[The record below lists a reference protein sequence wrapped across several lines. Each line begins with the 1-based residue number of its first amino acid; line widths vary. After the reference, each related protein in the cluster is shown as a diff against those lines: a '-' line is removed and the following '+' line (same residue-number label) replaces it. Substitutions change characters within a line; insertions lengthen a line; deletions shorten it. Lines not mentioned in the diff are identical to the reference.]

1 MRLLKVKVDGAEL
14 FKNCLFEL
22 DFIATDR
29 VPRDD
34 EGNISDVTPV
44 CEKSSVYTENVIG
57 MVGVNASGKTTALNI
72 IRFILGYMSGPYLMR
87 RFTPKDDKLGRMAPR
102 LSISCV
108 FYERGSFYL
117 IESELALIDA
127 DSTGTVP
134 IGERGFDSYAFANEQ
149 LWKYSSAQI
158 SRKTI
163 LDIDAFRD
171 KSILLMRRN
180 GPTNDPTV
188 LDEAKRTFLGDDVSI
203 VSIVT
208 GKKTIQADSLKRT
221 LPLMSLPTPIVQAFD
236 PSVEYL
242 NWNAENQVFHLK
254 FKNES
259 LERVVNPTVASYVLS
274 NGTIL
279 GAELVNRAISALK
292 SGGYLIVDEMETG
305 LNRSLVGTVIGLFA
319 SPVTNPHG
327 AVLLFSTHYPELLDG
342 LKRKD
347 NVYLL
352 VRNESFDTEVVKYS
366 DRIGRIENKKSDVV
380 INNVIKGSMPRYPDV
395 QAMRSYV
402 CEHVNE

>member
-14 FKNCLFEL
+14 FKDRLFEL
-22 DFIATDR
+22 DFVATDR

-44 CEKSSVYTENVIG
+44 RAGSSVYTENVIG

-87 RFTPKDDKLGRMAPR
+87 RFTPGDDKLGKMAPH

-108 FYERGSFYL
+108 FYEKDSFYL
-117 IESELALIDA
+117 IESDLALVE
-127 DSTGTVP
+127 DSSVGSAPV
-134 IGERGFDSYAFANEQ
+134 GERGFDSYAFVAEQ

-158 SRKTI
+158 SRKTL
-163 LDIDAFRD
+163 LDIDAFKG
-171 KSILLMRRN
+171 KSVLLMRRN
-180 GPTNDPTV
+180 GPADDPAV
-188 LDEAKRTFLGDDVSI
+188 LDEAQRTFLGDDVSI

-208 GKKTIQADSLKRT
+208 GRKIVQVDSPKRA
-221 LPLMSLPTPIVQAFD
+221 LPLMSLPTPVVQAFD

-254 FKNES
+254 FKNEPS
-259 LERVVNPTVASYVLS
+259 ERVVNSAVASYVLS

-279 GAELVNRAISALK
+279 GAELVNRAIGALK

-319 SPVTNPHG
+319 SPITNPHG
-327 AVLLFSTHYPELLDG
+327 AVLLFSTHYPELLDC
-342 LKRKD
+342 LRRKD
-347 NVYLL
+347 NVYIL
-352 VRNESFDTEVVKYS
+352 VRNEAFCTEIVKYS
-366 DRIGRIENKKSDVV
+366 DRIRRIENKKSDIV
-380 INNVIKGSMPRYPDV
+380 INNVIKGSMPRYPDI

>member
-1 MRLLKVKVDGAEL
+1 M
-14 FKNCLFEL
+14 F
-22 DFIATDR
+22 
-29 VPRDD
+29 
-34 EGNISDVTPV
+34 
-44 CEKSSVYTENVIG
+44 
-57 MVGVNASGKTTALNI
+57 
-72 IRFILGYMSGPYLMR
+72 
-87 RFTPKDDKLGRMAPR
+87 
-102 LSISCV
+102 
-108 FYERGSFYL
+108 
-117 IESELALIDA
+117 
-127 DSTGTVP
+127 
-134 IGERGFDSYAFANEQ
+134 
-149 LWKYSSAQI
+149 
-158 SRKTI
+158 
-163 LDIDAFRD
+163 
-171 KSILLMRRN
+171 
-180 GPTNDPTV
+180 
-188 LDEAKRTFLGDDVSI
+188 
-203 VSIVT
+203 
-208 GKKTIQADSLKRT
+208 
-221 LPLMSLPTPIVQAFD
+221 
-236 PSVEYL
+236 
-242 NWNAENQVFHLK
+242 
-254 FKNES
+254 
-259 LERVVNPTVASYVLS
+259 LS

>member
-14 FKNCLFEL
+14 FKDRLFEL

-34 EGNISDVTPV
+34 EGNVSDVTPV
-44 CEKSSVYTENVIG
+44 RDGSSVYTENVIG

-72 IRFILGYMSGPYLMR
+72 VRYILGYMSGPYHMR
-87 RFTPKDDKLGRMAPR
+87 RFTPRDDKLGKMAPL

-108 FYERGSFYL
+108 FYEKGSFYL
-117 IESELALIDA
+117 IESDLALIEDDPA
-127 DSTGTVP
+127 GSSPV
-134 IGERGFDSYAFANEQ
+134 GERGFDSYAFVDEQ
-149 LWKYSSAQI
+149 LWRYSLTQI

-163 LDIDAFRD
+163 LDTEAFKD
-171 KSILLMRRN
+171 KSTLLMKRN
-180 GPTNDPTV
+180 GSVSDPVV
-188 LDEAKRTFLGDDVSI
+188 LDEAQRTFLGDDVSI

-208 GKKTIQADSLKRT
+208 GKKTVRVDSPKRS

-242 NWNAENQVFHLK
+242 NWNVENQVFHLK
-254 FKNES
+254 FKNEPS
-259 LERVVNPTVASYVLS
+259 ERVVNSDVASCVLS

-279 GAELVNRAISALK
+279 GAELVNRAIGALRG
-292 SGGYLIVDEMETG
+292 GGYLIVDEMETG
-305 LNRSLVGTVIGLFA
+305 LNRSLAGTVIGLFA
-319 SPVTNPHG
+319 SPITNPHG

-342 LKRKD
+342 LRRKD

-352 VRNESFDTEVVKYS
+352 VRNESFNTEIVKYS

-395 QAMRSYV
+395 QAMSSYV